1 MSQRVAGDVARPDD
15 GAWSALAEARH
26 ARTPRVPFFVQ
37 GVAVGSVAAAHLA
50 ALRAFADAVRVDAA
64 GVHTL
69 DDDPS
74 EALAPVNR
82 ALHEA
87 GHVRAWRDELFAL
100 PHPGT
105 LRPLAHIE
113 RAAAR
118 FWGTLTL
125 GAHATGF
132 VRGADGRPSHLWIAR
147 RSFTKPTDPG
157 KYDNLVGGGVGLGQ
171 TPQQAFV
178 REAFEE
184 AGLQPGEVAG
194 ARAAAEVITLA
205 RDVAEGHQQEWLYVF
220 DVELPPGR
228 EPVNQ
233 DGEVAGFQLL
243 PVADAAALAASGEM
257 TVDAALVTLDF
268 LLRHGCLP
276 DAQAAPLRRALA
288 ALQLAP
294 PR

>member
-1 MSQRVAGDVARPDD
+1 MNES
-15 GAWSALAEARH
+15 WSALAAARQ
-26 ARTPRVPFFVQ
+26 ARTPRVPFFVR
-37 GVAVGSVAAAHLA
+37 GIAVGAVATADLP
-50 ALRAFADAVRVDAA
+50 ALGAFADAVRIDER

-69 DDDPS
+69 ADDPS

-87 GHVRAWRDELFAL
+87 GLVRAWRNELFAL

-105 LRPLAHIE
+105 LETLARIE

-132 VRGADGRPSHLWIAR
+132 VRGADGRPSHLWIAQR
-147 RSFTKPTDPG
+147 AFDKATDPG
-157 KYDNLVGGGVGLGQ
+157 KFDNLIGGGVGFGQ
-171 TPQQAFV
+171 TPRDTLV

-184 AGLQPGEVAG
+184 AGLAPAEAAKAAPGH
-194 ARAAAEVITLA
+194 VIALA
-205 RDVAEGHQQEWLYVF
+205 RDIAEGYQQEWLYGF
-220 DVELPPGR
+220 DIELPHGR
-228 EPVNQ
+228 APVNQ

-243 PVADAAALAASGEM
+243 TVEEAAALAAGDTM

-268 LLRHGCLP
+268 LLRHALLP
-276 DAQAAPLRRALA
+276 ADDDATHRLA
-288 ALQLAP
+288 AAMAALRVHMGSAA
-294 PR
+294 